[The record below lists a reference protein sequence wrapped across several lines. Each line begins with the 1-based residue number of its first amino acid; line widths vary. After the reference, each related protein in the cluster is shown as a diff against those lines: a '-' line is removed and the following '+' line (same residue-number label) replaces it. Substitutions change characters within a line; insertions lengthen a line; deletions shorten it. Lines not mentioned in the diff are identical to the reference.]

1 MEEAQMIKLKKKE
14 KMTEAITIR
23 VTKSLLEK
31 YDKISLSHNYSRN
44 ELINQAMKY
53 WLEKIEDTESE
64 DIDE

>member
-1 MEEAQMIKLKKKE
+1 MIKLKKKE